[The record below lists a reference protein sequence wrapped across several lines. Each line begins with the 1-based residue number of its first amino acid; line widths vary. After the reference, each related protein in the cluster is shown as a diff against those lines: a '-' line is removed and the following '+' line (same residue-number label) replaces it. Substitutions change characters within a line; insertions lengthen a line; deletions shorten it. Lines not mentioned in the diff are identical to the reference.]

1 MILRDLDP
9 QFLYFLDKKDLKN
22 VSILSKYHHRLTEKY
37 TLPLCYNLLK
47 HQSYKIF
54 IYENTISLL
63 KDSECISF
71 LKSEKPDKL
80 IKNLLNKIK

>member
-22 VSILSKYHHRLTEKY
+22 VSILSKYHHRLTAKY

-47 HQSYKIF
+47 HHGYEIF

-63 KDSECISF
+63 KDCECISF